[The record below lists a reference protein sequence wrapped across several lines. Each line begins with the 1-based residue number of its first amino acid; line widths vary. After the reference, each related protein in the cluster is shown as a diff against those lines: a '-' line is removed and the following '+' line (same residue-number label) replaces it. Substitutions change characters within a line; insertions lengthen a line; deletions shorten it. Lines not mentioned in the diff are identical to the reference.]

1 MLVVGRAIKWTGVD
15 SRTQLGS
22 WSIEGDTP
30 VGEIDNG
37 CEHVPEYHGTLE
49 ILWEPGSTTI
59 QG

>member
-22 WSIEGDTP
+22 WSKEGDTP

-49 ILWEPGSTTI
+49 ILWESGSTTI